1 MYCILQS
8 FWLRLC
14 DLDFSFDYQII
25 IKLFFFSKVHT
36 IINNLRMIISTNIAV
51 KAFQEMISCV
61 SKSFQVDWRRTFV
74 TTDVNPFY
82 DSFVRWHF
90 WTLKDGGKVKFG
102 KRLIKFPL

>member
-1 MYCILQS
+1 
-8 FWLRLC
+8 
-14 DLDFSFDYQII
+14 
-25 IKLFFFSKVHT
+25 
-36 IINNLRMIISTNIAV
+36 
-51 KAFQEMISCV
+51 MISSV

-102 KRLIKFPL
+102 KRLICFHFSLVLFNLDYNIVEPPLSGLVGTT